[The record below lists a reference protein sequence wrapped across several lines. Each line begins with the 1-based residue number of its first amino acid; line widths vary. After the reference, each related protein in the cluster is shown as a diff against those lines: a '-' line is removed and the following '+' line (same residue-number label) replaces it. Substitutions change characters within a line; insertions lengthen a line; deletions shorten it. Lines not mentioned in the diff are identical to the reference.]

1 MPTHSQITV
10 EPADNGASSAGGDLG
25 KANYAAI
32 NSMFASA
39 PYHADYT
46 KEHVKEL
53 AQALLLDGSVNDG
66 GHTFGTLNR
75 DYTDAPDYADVEVGG
90 AGLPASAWV
99 PNPSSPTDG
108 VNNPGSIPAAP
119 NGYGTTPAD
128 NWGNGV
134 GSQLSPAA
142 SSAQI
147 SGQRIGELASN
158 RSSS

>member
-1 MPTHSQITV
+1 MPTHVQITV
-10 EPADNGASSAGGDLG
+10 EPAENTTASGSKSNQQAL
-25 KANYAAI
+25 K
-32 NSMFASA
+32 SMFASA
-39 PYHADYT
+39 PYHGDYT
-46 KEHVKEL
+46 KEALK
-53 AQALLLDGSVNDG
+53 AIGQALLLDGVVNDG

-75 DYTDAPDYADVEVGG
+75 DYTDAPDYADVETGA

-119 NGYGTTPAD
+119 DGYGTTPAD

-147 SGQRIGELASN
+147 SGQKIGQLSSN